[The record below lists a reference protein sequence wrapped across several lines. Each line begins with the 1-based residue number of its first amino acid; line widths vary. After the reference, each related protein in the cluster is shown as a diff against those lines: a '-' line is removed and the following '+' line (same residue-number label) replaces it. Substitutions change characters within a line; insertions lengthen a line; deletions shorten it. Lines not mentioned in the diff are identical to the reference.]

1 MRVSSHEGQHL
12 TGCAP
17 SKSPAVTAIEQTAV
31 QEQAVQTRSFGTI
44 LVGELSA
51 DRWKETIILDQQP
64 TLFKL
69 DTGAMASVLPLSVF
83 RSIRPDQQLDTTT
96 TILSGFDHST
106 VRPEGTATIKT
117 TYQDK
122 SNGSRVGAAELRKP

>member
-1 MRVSSHEGQHL
+1 M
-12 TGCAP
+12 
-17 SKSPAVTAIEQTAV
+17 EQTAV
-31 QEQAVQTRSFGTI
+31 QAEDVQTRSFGTI
-44 LVGELSA
+44 LVSELPA
-51 DRWKETIILDQQP
+51 DRWKETILLDQRP

-69 DTGAMASVLPLSVF
+69 DTGAMASVLPFSVF

-96 TILSGFDHST
+96 TILSGFDQSK

-122 SNGSRVGAAELRKP
+122 SRDDTSYLLCQPESILPDSWAE